1 MLLKIIFL
9 ILSFFK
15 GEWWYSLSPDG
26 KKKYQDL
33 ANQVKEAHFK
43 AHPEWK
49 WCSKSE
55 RQRRKS
61 STSSIDLSCKEKI
74 TVNDDDNNT
83 ETESENEVF
92 VLGPTPAQKKRL
104 SPDEMDKILETVNFR
119 EQFTSLPEFKPGDSP
134 TVVSSP
140 KIFIQSYSRYY
151 QSTNFSI
158 NWTIFFL

>member
-1 MLLKIIFL
+1 M
-9 ILSFFK
+9 
-15 GEWWYSLSPDG
+15 GEWWYSLSPEG

-61 STSSIDLSCKEKI
+61 SSSSLDVDLRCKEKI
-74 TVNDDDNNT
+74 HSDAETDDL
-83 ETESENEVF
+83 ESENEVFEQSKF
-92 VLGPTPAQKKRL
+92 VLGPTPAQQIKLRSTGM

-119 EQFTSLPEFKPGDSP
+119 EKFSTLPEFKPGDSP
-134 TVVSSP
+134 TVVASSP
-140 KIFIQSYSRYY
+140 KVFIQSYTRYVLSSPIAISR
-151 QSTNFSI
+151 
-158 NWTIFFL
+158 

>member
-1 MLLKIIFL
+1 MIF
-9 ILSFFK
+9 S
-15 GEWWYSLSPDG
+15 GEWWYSLSPEG

-61 STSSIDLSCKEKI
+61 STSSIDLICKEKI
-74 TVNDDDNNT
+74 NANEDT
-83 ETESENEVF
+83 ETEVESENEVF

-119 EQFTSLPEFKPGDSP
+119 EQFSSLPEFKPGDSP
-134 TVVSSP
+134 NVVSSP
-140 KIFIQSYSRYY
+140 KIFIQSYGRYVKKTC
-151 QSTNFSI
+151 QIEVVCLQFTP
-158 NWTIFFL
+158 

>member
-1 MLLKIIFL
+1 M
-9 ILSFFK
+9 
-15 GEWWYSLSPDG
+15 SPEG

-61 STSSIDLSCKEKI
+61 STSSLDLSCKEKI
-74 TVNDDDNNT
+74 NLNSDADNT
-83 ETESENEVF
+83 ETESENEVFEQKF

-134 TVVSSP
+134 NVVASANSP
-140 KIFIQSYSRYY
+140 KIFIQSYSRLSVLSLL
-151 QSTNFSI
+151 STKEQEI
-158 NWTIFFL
+158 